1 MKEDKYCPKCGQKL
15 SLFYMKENCPG
26 CGVDLL
32 RYDREGRL
40 ERDAAQ
46 AAKEVEALWRF
57 LRKADKARVIER
69 YCARKGKPL
78 PWEEETLPGDGTE
91 PPSAGAQE
99 EKRV

>member
-15 SLFYMKENCPG
+15 SLFYMKTNCPG

-32 RYDREGRL
+32 HYDMEGRL

-57 LRKADKARVIER
+57 VRKADKAHVVEK

-78 PWEEETLPGDGTE
+78 PWEETPAADNTD
-91 PPSAGAQE
+91 PPAQARE
-99 EKRV
+99 EEQA